1 MIETHSC
8 GGAPPFSR
16 PIAVE
21 SVGEG
26 GQRLKFEASA
36 AECAALAQQDGL
48 EALRDLVVEAE
59 LYRRGRDRLLARGR
73 VKALV
78 TQTCVV
84 TLEPF
89 EAPVEE
95 SFEIE
100 FAPQSEAEAAY
111 EKAMAEIEAA
121 RDKAAALAAQ
131 PDPPDPIIDGK
142 VDLGSI
148 AAEFLALGLD
158 PHPRKPGVSF
168 EEIVDPSAEEK
179 VSPFAALERLKKD

>member
-1 MIETHSC
+1 MNDTHSSE
-8 GGAPPFSR
+8 GAPPFSR
-16 PIAVE
+16 LIAVE

-26 GQRLKFEASA
+26 GHRLKFEASA

-48 EALRDLVVEAE
+48 EGLRELVVEAE
-59 LYRRGRDRLLARGR
+59 LQRRGRDRLLARGK

-84 TLEPF
+84 SIEPF

-100 FAPQSEAEAAY
+100 FAPQAEAEAAY
-111 EKAMAEIEAA
+111 EKAMAEIEAS

-142 VDLGSI
+142 IDLGAI

-168 EEIVDPSAEEK
+168 EDVVDPLAEEK
-179 VSPFAALERLKKD
+179 VSPFAALERMKKD

>member
-1 MIETHSC
+1 MISNHSTE
-8 GGAPPFSR
+8 GKPPFSR
-16 PIAVE
+16 PIAVD

-36 AECAALAQQDGL
+36 EECAALAQQDAL
-48 EALRDLVVEAE
+48 AALRGLVVEAE
-59 LYRRGRDRLLARGR
+59 AFRRGRDCLLLRGTVR
-73 VKALV
+73 ALV

-89 EAPVEE
+89 EAEVQE

-100 FAPQSEAEAAY
+100 FAPQAVAEAAY
-111 EKAMAEIEAA
+111 EKAMAEIEASK
-121 RDKAAALAAQ
+121 DKAAALAAQ

-142 VDLGSI
+142 VDLGAI

-158 PHPRKPGVSF
+158 PHPRKPGARF
-168 EEIVDPSAEEK
+168 DEILDPHAEK
-179 VSPFAALERLKKD
+179 VSAFAALERLKKD